1 MESTF
6 GLTGPISYSR
16 GWPRLERL
24 ANPAAGANAVHL
36 VPGDRI
42 QRLLVARATLT
53 AGEAAAERKPALKL
67 LDADGVAWAVFG
79 PSGTVVAK
87 GVQETTWAADL
98 GYAVT
103 AASGEAQIGIPAL
116 LLSPGT
122 RVEIAVAAID
132 AGDQLSAV
140 SLYLEEW
147 PNGPD
152 GYPTGVEPTV
162 LPPWLLG

>member
-1 MESTF
+1 MEATF
-6 GLTGPISYSR
+6 GLTGPVTYGR
-16 GWPRLERL
+16 GWHRLERL

-36 VPGDRI
+36 VPGGRI

-67 LDADGVAWAVFG
+67 LDADGTAWAVFG
-79 PSGTVVAK
+79 PSGTVAAK

-116 LLSPGT
+116 LLSPGMK
-122 RVEIAVAAID
+122 VEIAVGAI
-132 AGDQLSAV
+132 AEADQLSAV

-152 GYPTGVEPTV
+152 GYEAGVERTI